1 MEADGRKGERPGEGQ
16 SRSDHLSPAEYCLDS
31 PAGTRSPAPAA
42 AGRAGGGLTGWTG
55 QWRATCTASD
65 TETASA
71 AAPAASR
78 RPRRAIGDP
87 TIDDEL
93 DQSIDH
99 SISEISWRLSGT
111 TTKASSGGR
120 ATPLAKPRPSSTT
133 EASPVRGSYLSR
145 RPVKRY
151 SKKSRNQL
159 SKLNLVL
166 ASLKYTVPSEASIA
180 ASANL
185 KTTNGEE
192 Q

>member
-1 MEADGRKGERPGEGQ
+1 MTLLVKLQR
-16 SRSDHLSPAEYCLDS
+16 
-31 PAGTRSPAPAA
+31 
-42 AGRAGGGLTGWTG
+42 
-55 QWRATCTASD
+55 
-65 TETASA
+65 
-71 AAPAASR
+71 
-78 RPRRAIGDP
+78 
-87 TIDDEL
+87 
-93 DQSIDH
+93 
-99 SISEISWRLSGT
+99 EISVALVLSTSAGNDAMTLLVKLQREIRSSHGDLTCKRLESRDLEKGNPET